1 MKRFILAILAISAQ
15 ILIFLMCCGIP
26 FGVLVFLE
34 SVSDRQEE
42 KTNLFNQLYSIEPQS
57 LLDDLEQ
64 GKSNVFSPIDERPPW
79 PPLDQ
84 QIPVPW
90 TQGDYLQ
97 ITNSL
102 FEFIWNDTLVGWQLT
117 GMSFGL
123 GCTDTGTGFQN
134 GIFTFFKNEEE
145 ANGQKFRIER
155 SINIDSRNKTVYI
168 AEDRYVPRLVD
179 WSSIELKH
187 NPFTADD
194 ILQIAENA
202 GGQAKRLSV
211 ENDCDIAIGL
221 SPDSARYN
229 GWWVRYSQRGDDA
242 TLFRADIDP
251 VTGEVDIP

>member
-1 MKRFILAILAISAQ
+1 MKRILLAILAISAQ
-15 ILIFLMCCGIP
+15 IIICLMCAAP

-34 SVSDRQEE
+34 SVFDKQEE
-42 KTNLFNQLYSIEPQS
+42 KTNLFNQFYSIEPQS

-79 PPLDQ
+79 PSPDQ

-90 TQGDYLQ
+90 TQEDYLQ

-102 FEFIWNDTLVGWQLT
+102 FKFIWNDTLDGWQLT

-123 GCTDTGTGFQN
+123 GCTDAGTAFQN
-134 GIFTFFKNEEE
+134 GIFTFFRNEE
-145 ANGQKFRIER
+145 ANGQKVRIER
-155 SINIDSRNKTVYI
+155 SINIDPRNKTVYI

-194 ILQIAENA
+194 ILQITENA

-221 SPDSARYN
+221 SPDSASYD
-229 GWWVRYSQRGDDA
+229 GWWVRYSQRGDDT
-242 TLFRADIDP
+242 TLFRADVDP
-251 VTGEVDIP
+251 VTGEIDIP